1 MEPSKKPLNV
11 LTRQLN
17 AYIAIALKNGI
28 EYRGTM
34 VHCDNY
40 MNIILDGA
48 SEHYNG
54 RLLAHYGQVLVRGNN
69 ILYVALS
76 VTPKKEA
83 H

>member
-17 AYIAIALKNGI
+17 VQIAIILKNGL

-34 VHCDNY
+34 IHYDNF

-48 SEHYNG
+48 EEYYDGQLIAN
-54 RLLAHYGQVLVRGNN
+54 YGQVLVRGSN
-69 ILYVALS
+69 ILYVVLDALR
-76 VTPKKEA
+76 KR
-83 H
+83 

>member
-17 AYIAIALKNGI
+17 AYVGIILKNGL

-34 VHCDNY
+34 IYCDNF

-48 SEHYNG
+48 AEYYDGELIAN
-54 RLLAHYGQVLVRGNN
+54 YGQALVRGNN
-69 ILYVALS
+69 ILYVALDAS
-76 VTPKKEA
+76 RKR
-83 H
+83 

>member
-17 AYIAIALKNGI
+17 VQIAIILKNGL

-34 VHCDNY
+34 IQYDNF

-48 SEHYNG
+48 EEYYDGQLIAN
-54 RLLAHYGQVLVRGNN
+54 YGQVLVRGSN
-69 ILYVALS
+69 ILYVVLDALR
-76 VTPKKEA
+76 KR
-83 H
+83 